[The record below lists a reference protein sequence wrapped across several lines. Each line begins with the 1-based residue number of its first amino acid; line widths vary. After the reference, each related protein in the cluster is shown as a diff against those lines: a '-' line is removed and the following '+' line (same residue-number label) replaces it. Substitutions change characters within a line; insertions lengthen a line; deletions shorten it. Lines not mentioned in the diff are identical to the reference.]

1 MKSKIS
7 AALENYAQEIS
18 CKFSFPELDIDDYRN
33 KLFKAFH
40 CILKDEELQTCHKVC
55 LQIIRIL
62 SREKKDLNEVMTPE
76 FFNIILRH
84 SGLKD
89 DKDMLDVENYD
100 IALEALMCLCNITFN
115 ATIPRQICCRNGTV
129 ESILKRLNILK
140 NVFPDIHFFDMK
152 ILFIITA
159 LCENIR
165 APLKDEMHGLRYLI
179 EYLESMLTKFKQSN
193 HNADVRQEP
202 NKLPI
207 IYTNTTF
214 EILKTLFNLTLR
226 SKNQAIMEEEEE
238 CHYLRLV
245 TVLHDLLLVETE
257 EKDKKLELTGHI
269 IHLLL
274 NMPDY
279 CLKPLIRPIEDDVE
293 AAPEITYERYNM
305 SALHEILR
313 YLKSRFTPEL
323 TVNTQNESLSPVLTA
338 TTKLAKS
345 NRIIRKYFRQQVL
358 PPLRDIHT
366 RPEQGDTIRNCLCR
380 LLTSP
385 ITQVRDL
392 AADFIFVLCKENV
405 GRMIKYTG
413 YGNAA
418 GMFATRGLL
427 NGDNGETQNYSSASE
442 DSETE
447 EYNEYK
453 HGINPVTGCYQ
464 EPKPSPTANMTEEQK
479 EYEAMK
485 LVELMNNLTRKGI
498 VKPCRIGPD
507 GKPEPIEHVLQLQ
520 EGLGRQ
526 SSNINDSGK
535 PEPIEHVLQLQEGLG
550 RQSSNINDSDED

>member
-1 MKSKIS
+1 MDKFLKNLASDDPKNIS
-7 AALENYAQEIS
+7 TALDKYAQEIS
-18 CKFSFPELDIDDYRN
+18 SKFSFPELDSEDYRN

-40 CILKDEELQTCHKVC
+40 SILKDENLKTCHKLC
-55 LQIIRIL
+55 LQVIRII
-62 SREKKDLNEVMTPE
+62 SREKKDLNELITPE
-76 FFNIILRH
+76 LFDLILWH

-89 DKDMLDVENYD
+89 GKDIRDVINHD

-129 ESILKRLNILK
+129 ESILNRLHTFKDGSPNI
-140 NVFPDIHFFDMK
+140 NFFDMK

-165 APLKDEMHGLRYLI
+165 GPLKDEMHGLSYLI
-179 EYLESMLTKFKQSN
+179 EYLETMMNELKESN

-202 NKLPI
+202 NKL
-207 IYTNTTF
+207 
-214 EILKTLFNLTLR
+214 
-226 SKNQAIMEEEEE
+226 S
-238 CHYLRLV
+238 
-245 TVLHDLLLVETE
+245 
-257 EKDKKLELTGHI
+257 
-269 IHLLL
+269 
-274 NMPDY
+274 
-279 CLKPLIRPIEDDVE
+279 
-293 AAPEITYERYNM
+293 
-305 SALHEILR
+305 
-313 YLKSRFTPEL
+313 
-323 TVNTQNESLSPVLTA
+323 
-338 TTKLAKS
+338 
-345 NRIIRKYFRQQVL
+345 QVL

-427 NGDNGETQNYSSASE
+427 NGENGETQNYSSASE

-485 LVELMNNLTRKGI
+485 LVELMDNLTRKGI

-520 EGLGRQ
+520 EGLGMPQ
-526 SSNINDSGK
+526 
-535 PEPIEHVLQLQEGLG
+535 
-550 RQSSNINDSDED
+550 SNINDSDED

>member
-1 MKSKIS
+1 MDKFLKNLASDDPKNIS
-7 AALENYAQEIS
+7 TALDKYAQEIS
-18 CKFSFPELDIDDYRN
+18 SKFSFPELDSEDYRN

-40 CILKDEELQTCHKVC
+40 SILKDENLKTCHKLC
-55 LQIIRIL
+55 LQVIRII
-62 SREKKDLNEVMTPE
+62 SREKKDLNELITPE
-76 FFNIILRH
+76 LFDLILWH

-89 DKDMLDVENYD
+89 GKDIRDVINHD

-115 ATIPRQICCRNGTV
+115 ATILDRFVV
-129 ESILKRLNILK
+129 EMILCFYRDGSPNI
-140 NVFPDIHFFDMK
+140 NFFDMK

-165 APLKDEMHGLRYLI
+165 GPLKDEMHGLSYLI
-179 EYLESMLTKFKQSN
+179 EYLETMMNELKESN

-202 NKLPI
+202 NKLSI
-207 IYTNTTF
+207 IYTNTSF

-226 SKNQAIMEEEEE
+226 SKNQTIMEEEEE
-238 CHYLRLV
+238 CYYLRLV

-257 EKDKKLELTGHI
+257 ESEKKLDLNGHI

-279 CLKPLIRPIEDDVE
+279 CLKPLIRPIQDD
-293 AAPEITYERYNM
+293 
-305 SALHEILR
+305 
-313 YLKSRFTPEL
+313 
-323 TVNTQNESLSPVLTA
+323 
-338 TTKLAKS
+338 
-345 NRIIRKYFRQQVL
+345 QVL

-427 NGDNGETQNYSSASE
+427 NGENGETQNYSSASE

-485 LVELMNNLTRKGI
+485 LVELMDNLTRKGI

-520 EGLGRQ
+520 EGLGMPQ
-526 SSNINDSGK
+526 
-535 PEPIEHVLQLQEGLG
+535 
-550 RQSSNINDSDED
+550 SNINDSDED